1 MISVTGIRTVALY
14 VANPATARRFYEDL
28 LHLPVVAE
36 HHGRVQ
42 LDAGGVRLLL
52 HPTDTDTDDR
62 AQARHGRT
70 EVYFEV
76 RDVDAAVLELRS
88 AGVEIV
94 QEPTDQPWGERD
106 AMVLDPDGFPVLLT
120 EPRP

>member
-1 MISVTGIRTVALY
+1 MMSVTGVRTVALY
-14 VANPATARRFYEDL
+14 VANPTAARRFYEGL
-28 LHLPVVAE
+28 LGLPVVSE

-52 HPTDTDTDDR
+52 HPTDTDANDR

-76 RDVDAAVLELRS
+76 ADVDGTVLELRS
-88 AGVEIV
+88 AGVEVV
-94 QEPTDQPWGERD
+94 QDPTDQPWGERD
-106 AMVLDPDGFPVLLT
+106 AMVLDPDGFPIFLT